1 MHAGRMPALPGLTDS
16 ALRGNVRCAKANG
29 LIVDVGSAL
38 GVQRRPARRI
48 LEQPDCSDFAVLA
61 QIEPV
66 QSAPRNADQI
76 AGFDLYCNDGRFARM
91 NVKQATAMN
100 NEANFVLVVPV
111 LAVEPGKHSFEAWR
125 ARVHVNHVRSNVAAY
140 DLEPLDFV

>member
-1 MHAGRMPALPGLTDS
+1 MSSRSAVEGSVSSDGVTIRLWLPVRASLGAQASLPAAFSRNAMQAGMPALPGLTHS

-48 LEQPDCSDFAVLA
+48 LEQPDRSDFAVLA

-76 AGFDLYCNDGRFARM
+76 AGFDFY
-91 NVKQATAMN
+91 
-100 NEANFVLVVPV
+100 
-111 LAVEPGKHSFEAWR
+111 
-125 ARVHVNHVRSNVAAY
+125 
-140 DLEPLDFV
+140 